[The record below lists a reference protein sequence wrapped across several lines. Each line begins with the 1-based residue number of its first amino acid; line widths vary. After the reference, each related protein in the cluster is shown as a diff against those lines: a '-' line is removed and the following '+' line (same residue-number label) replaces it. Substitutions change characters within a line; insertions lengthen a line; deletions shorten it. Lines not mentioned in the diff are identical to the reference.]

1 MDDDPAIVGTGAHL
15 DAEELRAWTS
25 LLDAAR
31 ILDTELE
38 HDLVEHHHMSHRE
51 YEILVRL
58 DGWGGSL
65 RMSELAHQVEASA
78 PLISQTV
85 ARLEERGWV
94 ERRRDPDDLRGVRAV
109 LCEPGRRALA
119 EAAVPHAAIIRSLLI
134 DRLGDDLEGVAAA
147 LGAVADHLRA
157 HRRGE
162 GCGDRACPL
171 EPG

>member
-1 MDDDPAIVGTGAHL
+1 MSDDEPLVGTGAHL
-15 DAEELRAWTS
+15 DPVELRVWTS
-25 LLDAAR
+25 LLDASR

-38 HDLVEHHHMSHRE
+38 ADLIAEHGMTHRE

-65 RMSELAHQVEASA
+65 RMSELAAQVEASA

-85 ARLEERGWV
+85 SRLEGRGWV
-94 ERRRDPDDLRGVRAV
+94 ARRRDAGDGRGVRAV
-109 LCEPGRRALA
+109 LLDDGRAALA
-119 EAAVPHAAIIRSLLI
+119 EAAEPHAAIVRSLLI
-134 DRLGDDLEGVAAA
+134 EHLGDDVPVVARA

-162 GCGDRACPL
+162 PCGDARCPL
-171 EPG
+171 TT